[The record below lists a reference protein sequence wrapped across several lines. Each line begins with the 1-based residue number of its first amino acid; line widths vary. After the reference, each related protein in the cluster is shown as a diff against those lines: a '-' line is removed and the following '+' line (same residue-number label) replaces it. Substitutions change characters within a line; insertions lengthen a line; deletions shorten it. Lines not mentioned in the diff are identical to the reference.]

1 MECPRCQ
8 GLMVGEV
15 FNGMSGDP
23 RVRGAAGWRCL
34 ICGEIV
40 DPVIAANRSAPNAPK
55 QSAANPRL
63 WPRRWRRY

>member
-1 MECPRCQ
+1 MDYPRCQ

-40 DPVIAANRSAPNAPK
+40 DPVIAANRSAPNVSNE
-55 QSAANPRL
+55 SAASLRHWL
-63 WPRRWRRY
+63 RRWRRY